1 MVAIRR
7 FPARCGVAAP
17 TALPLVVLRLLRL
30 VVAGCAAGAPSTA
43 FATNQPAVATVTP
56 LPTAPVAGPVTI
68 RVFELHN
75 LGSPHHILSI
85 SQPIPSPGSWRPDF
99 NIDGNFQHRD

>member
-30 VVAGCAAGAPSTA
+30 VVAGCGAGAPSSA

-56 LPTAPVAGPVTI
+56 LATAPVAGPVTI

-75 LGSPHHILSI
+75 LV
-85 SQPIPSPGSWRPDF
+85 QPSPYPFDLATNSFTRELEAR
-99 NIDGNFQHRD
+99 FQHRR